1 MAKLTDSLF
10 IGDDTFCQP
19 GGSNIA
25 VVHGCKTCHAR
36 VLNYKGSLPN
46 THAYYLVY
54 PQPYNLYL
62 NLIDP
67 PVPLFK
73 IDSFKMFLNWTMQ
86 HVEKSRPILIH
97 CNKGDSRAPSLA
109 LILLSKGQHLITDES
124 FEAARTEFV
133 EKYLPTYAPGQGITI
148 FLREN
153 WGSI

>member
-1 MAKLTDSLF
+1 MKLTDNLF

-25 VVHGCKTCHAR
+25 VVHGCKTCHQR
-36 VLNYKGSLPN
+36 ILNYKGSLPN

-124 FEAARTEFV
+124 FEAARTEFM
-133 EKYLPTYAPGQGITI
+133 EKYLPLYQPGKGIEV
-148 FLREN
+148 FLREC
-153 WGSI
+153 WGEI